1 MHYARI
7 KRTGSTDDPRLK
19 GWGQKRDHPMYR
31 RWQKL
36 LKREQLCE
44 EWKDF
49 WQFVK
54 DIGTPVD
61 AIKLRKLD
69 ETKLYGKTNFEW
81 AKTPTKEEIV
91 KYQKNYREQNARE
104 IKSTIF
110 KRKYGISLE
119 EYEKLFEQQ
128 NGCCAI
134 CKTPERVRHRNNGKG
149 DIRMMAI
156 DHCHKSNKV
165 RGLLCLDCNTGL
177 GSFKDN
183 PKIISNAV
191 EYLKKHQFT

>member
-128 NGCCAI
+128 NGKCAI
-134 CKTPERVRHRNNGKG
+134 CKEIEKVKHRSNGQA
-149 DIRMMAI
+149 IRMMCI
-156 DHCHKSNKV
+156 DHDHITGKV
-165 RGLLCLDCNTGL
+165 RGLLCGRLQHRL

-183 PKIISNAV
+183 PKIIS
-191 EYLKKHQFT
+191 KKSNI